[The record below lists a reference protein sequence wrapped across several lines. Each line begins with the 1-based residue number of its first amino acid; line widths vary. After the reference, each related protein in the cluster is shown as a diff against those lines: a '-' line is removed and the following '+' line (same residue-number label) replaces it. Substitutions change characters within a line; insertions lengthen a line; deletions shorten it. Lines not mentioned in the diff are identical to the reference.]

1 MASKRKHTSVTLQDK
16 LQALKR
22 LDNGESAAR
31 LAVEFGVGNST
42 ITDWKKNRSK
52 IEQFCIASTSK
63 CTESRQTAKT
73 TPLEK
78 LDNALYVWFSQEREK
93 GIPISGPLI
102 KEKALQL
109 NELMNGDKSFSASTG
124 WLHRFKNRHGI
135 RQLAVTGER
144 LSSNEAAATEF
155 LNTFADLIAAGN
167 FSPQQIYN
175 ADETGL
181 NFKAL
186 PRKSLASK
194 NEINAP
200 GVKISKERLTV
211 LACSNAAG
219 NHKLPLMVIGKAAK
233 PRAFKN
239 LNVNA
244 LPVTYKNSKNAW
256 MTSKLFKDWFYD
268 HFVPEVTR
276 FCKENDLPIRALL
289 FLDNA
294 TSHPSDD
301 ELVCG
306 DIKAFFLPPNVTPLL
321 QPMDQHVL
329 QFLKLSY
336 RKKLLR
342 RILEDRDETPSLIAK
357 LKMINIKDV
366 IYWVA
371 EAWESTS
378 ENLLRKSWNKLW
390 PSLTYE
396 EQSNENVVINNVVQV
411 QELLQNISGCED
423 ANENDVNE
431 WLQADENDH
440 EILDDQQIVEMVL
453 NRPDNIPDE
462 SESEADDGDDSEQ
475 RVSHSD
481 AAAAFDLALRYVEQ
495 QSVSTPADTLFLRR
509 WRNFAAKERSSS
521 LRQKNLTDFFKP
533 I

>member
-16 LQALKR
+16 LEVLNR
-22 LDNGESAAR
+22 LDNGESASK

-42 ITDWKKNRSK
+42 ITDWKKNRAK
-52 IEQFCIASTSK
+52 IEQFCISTTSK

-78 LDNALYVWFSQEREK
+78 LDNALFVWFSQEREK
-93 GIPISGPLI
+93 GVPISGPLI

-124 WLHRFKNRHGI
+124 WLDRFKKRHGI
-135 RQLAVTGER
+135 RQLAITGER
-144 LSSNEAAATEF
+144 LSSNEAAATEYF
-155 LNTFADLIAAGN
+155 NTFAGLITAGN
-167 FSPQQIYN
+167 YSPQQIYN

-186 PRKSLASK
+186 PKKSLAAK
-194 NEINAP
+194 DETNAP
-200 GVKISKERLTV
+200 GMKISKERLTV

-219 NHKLPLMVIGKAAK
+219 NHKLPLMVIGKPAK

-239 LNVNA
+239 INVNA

-256 MTSKLFKDWFYD
+256 MTSKLFKEWFD
-268 HFVPEVTR
+268 TTFVPEVTQ
-276 FCKENDLPIRALL
+276 FCKENGLPIRALL

-294 TSHPSDD
+294 SSHPSHD

-306 DIKAFFLPPNVTPLL
+306 DIKAVFLPPNVTPLI

-329 QFLKLSY
+329 QHLKLSY

-342 RILEDRDETPSLIAK
+342 QILEDKDETLSLIQK
-357 LKMINIKDV
+357 LKMITIKDV

-371 EAWESTS
+371 DAWESTS
-378 ENLLRKSWNKLW
+378 EHLLQKSWSKLW
-390 PSLTYE
+390 LSLTFE
-396 EQSNENVVINNVVQV
+396 ETSNQNADKNNVVQI
-411 QELLQNISGCED
+411 QELLQNIPGCED
-423 ANENDVNE
+423 ANANDVTE
-431 WLQADENDH
+431 WLQADDNDH
-440 EILDDQQIVEMVL
+440 DILNDQQIVEMVL
-453 NRPDNIPDE
+453 KEPENISDE
-462 SESEADDGDDSEQ
+462 SEGEADDDSEQ
-475 RVSHSD
+475 KVSHSD
-481 AAAAFDLALRYVEQ
+481 AAAAFDVALRYVEQ
-495 QSVSTPADTLFLRR
+495 QSTSTPADTLFLRR
-509 WRNFAAKERSSS
+509 WRNFASKERSSS
-521 LRQKNLTDFFKP
+521 LRQKNVTDFFKR

>member
-1 MASKRKHTSVTLQDK
+1 MRQNWPL
-16 LQALKR
+16 R
-22 LDNGESAAR
+22 LEWEILRSLTG
-31 LAVEFGVGNST
+31 
-42 ITDWKKNRSK
+42 KKNRGK
-52 IEQFCIASTSK
+52 IEQFCISSTSK

-78 LDNALYVWFSQEREK
+78 LDNALFVWFSQEREK

-109 NELMNGDKSFSASTG
+109 NELMNGEKSFSASTG
-124 WLHRFKNRHGI
+124 WLDRFKKRHGI

-144 LSSNEAAATEF
+144 LSSNEAAATEY
-155 LNTFADLIAAGN
+155 LNKFSNLIAAGN
-167 FSPQQIYN
+167 YSPQQIYN

-186 PRKSLASK
+186 PKKSLAAK
-194 NEINAP
+194 QEANAP
-200 GVKISKERLTV
+200 GFKISKERLTV
-211 LACSNAAG
+211 LACNNAAG

-239 LNVNA
+239 LNVTA

-256 MTSKLFKDWFYD
+256 MTSKLFKEWFD
-268 HFVPEVTR
+268 TNFVPEVTR
-276 FCKENDLPIRALL
+276 FCKDNGLPIQALL

-306 DIKAFFLPPNVTPLL
+306 NIKAVFLPPNVTPLI

-329 QFLKLSY
+329 QHLKLSY

-342 RILEDRDETPSLIAK
+342 QILEDKDETLSLIEK
-357 LKMINIKDV
+357 LKMITIKDV

-371 EAWESTS
+371 ESWESTS
-378 ENLLRKSWNKLW
+378 EHLLQKSWSKLW
-390 PSLTYE
+390 PSLTFE
-396 EQSNENVVINNVVQV
+396 ENSSQNGDRNDAIQI
-411 QELLQNISGCED
+411 QELLQNIPGCED
-423 ANENDVNE
+423 ANANDVNE
-431 WLQADENDH
+431 WLQGDDNDH
-440 EILDDQQIVEMVL
+440 EMLNDQQIIEMVL
-453 NRPDNIPDE
+453 KEPDDISDE
-462 SESEADDGDDSEQ
+462 SEGEADDDSELKL
-475 RVSHSD
+475 VSHSD
-481 AAAAFDLALRYVEQ
+481 AAAAFDVALRYVEQ
-495 QSVSTPADTLFLRR
+495 QSTSTPADTLFLRR
-509 WRNFAAKERSSS
+509 WHNFASKERSSS
-521 LRQKNLTDFFKP
+521 LRQKNVTDFFKR